1 MLETILKLDGSILLW
16 IQSYLRSDLL
26 TPVMVGI
33 SKLGT
38 SGAIWIILSVIM
50 LFPKKTR
57 KAGFLML
64 LALAVN
70 FCICNLLLKPNVA
83 RIRPYDAIAALH
95 CLVPPEHDFSFPSGH
110 ASAAFAGGVMAYKC
124 CRRWFGVPMVIF
136 AFLMAFSR
144 LYVGVHYPTDVICG
158 AVIGTVVALI
168 LFALFGPKEAKKRNK
183 KRKKKKSNW

>member
-1 MLETILKLDGSILLW
+1 MLEQLTQLEGSILLW
-16 IQSYLRSDLL
+16 IQAYLRSGLL

-38 SGAIWIILSVIM
+38 SGAVWIALGVIM

-57 KAGFLML
+57 KAGFLVL

-70 FCICNLLLKPNVA
+70 FGICNLLLKPNIA
-83 RIRPYDAIAALH
+83 RIRPYDAIASLH
-95 CLVPPEHDFSFPSGH
+95 CLVPAEHDFSFPSGH
-110 ASAAFAGGVMAYKC
+110 ASAAFAGGVMIYKC
-124 CRRWFGVPMVIF
+124 CRKWFGVPMLIF
-136 AFLMAFSR
+136 AFLMGISR

-158 AVIGTVVALI
+158 ALIGTAVALI